1 MANLVKANA
10 ANMREHRGNVRQP
23 QPEHTANEREHPL
36 NRVFVRSHVRAANI
50 FRGKEMG
57 RALLV
62 ARREAA

>member
-10 ANMREHRGNVRQP
+10 ANMREHRGIVRQP

-50 FRGKEMG
+50 FRGREIR
-57 RALLV
+57 RASAV
-62 ARREAA
+62 SRREAA